1 VKRGCDL
8 LILSFENQ
16 NQKIAACGSSY
27 WNNAGDNQMSNEKYE
42 KGLKIRTQVLGE
54 AYVNRSI
61 ENADDFNR
69 PLQEMVTEYCWGH
82 VWGRE
87 GLSLKE
93 RSMINLAM
101 ISALNRPHE
110 LKLHVRGALRN
121 GLSREQIR
129 EILLQVGI
137 YCGVPAA
144 VDSFRLAREAFAEAD
159 AEASS

>member
-1 VKRGCDL
+1 
-8 LILSFENQ
+8 
-16 NQKIAACGSSY
+16 
-27 WNNAGDNQMSNEKYE
+27 MSNEKYE

-54 AYVNRSI
+54 AYVQRSI
-61 ENADDFNR
+61 DNADDFTR

-144 VDSFRLAREAFAEAD
+144 VDSFRLAREALPKPTPKPQSTPRLFRCPSGMDSQPKERTP
-159 AEASS
+159 

>member
-1 VKRGCDL
+1 MKRGCDL
-8 LILSFENQ
+8 LILLFNS
-16 NQKIAACGSSY
+16 KIKRSQPPAAPTEVTLETSEM
-27 WNNAGDNQMSNEKYE
+27 NNVKYE

-54 AYVNRSI
+54 AYVQRSM
-61 ENADDFNR
+61 ENADDFTR

-159 AEASS
+159 ASS

>member
-1 VKRGCDL
+1 
-8 LILSFENQ
+8 
-16 NQKIAACGSSY
+16 
-27 WNNAGDNQMSNEKYE
+27 MSNEKYE

-54 AYVNRSI
+54 DYVNRSI
-61 ENADDFNR
+61 QNADEFTK
-69 PLQEMVTEYCWGH
+69 PLQELVTEYCWGH

-110 LKLHVRGALRN
+110 LKLHIRGALRN

-129 EILLQVGI
+129 EILL
-137 YCGVPAA
+137 
-144 VDSFRLAREAFAEAD
+144 
-159 AEASS
+159 